1 MDLRSYLQ
9 TLLLVLLPAAAYS
22 QVDSIKAGPD
32 KSRLSE
38 IQPGKA
44 SYAVWF
50 QDTTSNT
57 VSQISIWNREVFFSR
72 LNGMDVA
79 VVRQMRYYSD
89 QKRNKF
95 VYTVSDRKTLRT
107 IYDFTSRGG
116 LNEAFNFS
124 FKGIEGADSVKNN
137 SKKDFRLSFNDFPF
151 CFEMDL
157 EVLSLLPIT
166 RVGQKFAVNFYH
178 PGGEIPPK
186 YYLVEVLG
194 REVLQTIDRKPV
206 ACWKIRLR
214 YDETSY
220 DYSWITT
227 QSHELLRLEGH
238 YENMIFNKVKL
249 GVAVP
254 QQ

>member
-1 MDLRSYLQ
+1 MDLRLYLK
-9 TLLLVLLPAAAYS
+9 TLLLVLLPATAYS
-22 QVDSIKAGPD
+22 QVDSIKAGPN
-32 KSRLSE
+32 KLRP

-72 LNGMDVA
+72 LNGTTDVV

-89 QKRNKF
+89 QKRNKS

-107 IYDFTSRGG
+107 IYDFMSRGG
-116 LNEAFNFS
+116 LNEAFNYS
-124 FKGIEGADSVKNN
+124 AKSIEGADSVKNN
-137 SKKDFRLSFNDFPF
+137 SKKDFRLSFNDLPF

-186 YYLVEVLG
+186 YHPVEVVG
-194 REVLQTIDRKPV
+194 QEVFQTIGRKPV
-206 ACWKIRLR
+206 SCWKIRLR
-214 YDETSY
+214 YDETSF

-227 QSHELLRLEGH
+227 ESHELLRLEGH
-238 YENMIFNKVKL
+238 YDNMIFNKVKL
-249 GVAVP
+249 GVAAP
-254 QQ
+254 Q